1 MELKA
6 IKIINYKSF
15 REDNN
20 LILIDDIN
28 TIVGKNE
35 SGKSNLI
42 DAISKINILG
52 IRDNNFFKSINKN
65 AKDEEKI
72 VISLVLSFNFKEKN
86 DYNIEKDTVITFNN
100 QYDIAIDGGLSD
112 AISNNQIFQDERN
125 KINEFPTP
133 YFTNEA
139 EKNQFKNIIDNIK
152 NAENKVFINYTYVNT
167 ILNKLEKNEKYVE
180 LWESM
185 TTCITYLNELYS
197 RFPKFIFIENI
208 ELDTKYTKD
217 YLMDKTK
224 NKRMLE
230 YLLQAIGLSLDD
242 LNMYWK
248 LAKDDDKYNFVD
260 EINGK
265 IEKIIEKFNEFYKQ
279 EKVTLKLNFENS
291 AINFIVK
298 TGNKYLDLSERSN
311 GLKWYLNMY
320 IQMLAKTKE
329 YIMKNYILL
338 LDEPGVYLHINAQK
352 EILNLFEDFTNKN
365 NKIIYT
371 THLPSMI
378 YQDKLYRIRTVVKD
392 ENGNSNISN
401 KYYTLPHKMESKK
414 ETITP
419 IITAIGMN
427 MGYSFENPD
436 INTINIITEGISDYN
451 YLKAYL
457 HQVEYKENYNI
468 IPSSGVSNIHN
479 LVSILIGWGYKYKI
493 LMDQDGDGRKQ
504 YRVLTQKLVVN
515 IDDIKFVDGTN
526 KENKK
531 ITKTIE
537 DLFSEEDKSY
547 IGINNQ
553 DYSKEKAYY
562 SLEILKKVENDEYE
576 FNEETLANFDKII
589 TEWLDKKRL

>member
-1 MELKA
+1 ML
-6 IKIINYKSF
+6 S
-15 REDNN
+15 
-20 LILIDDIN
+20 
-28 TIVGKNE
+28 
-35 SGKSNLI
+35 SNL
-42 DAISKINILG
+42 N
-52 IRDNNFFKSINKN
+52 
-65 AKDEEKI
+65 
-72 VISLVLSFNFKEKN
+72 EKN
-86 DYNIEKDTVITFNN
+86 DYNIENDTKITFNG
-100 QYDIAIDGGLSD
+100 QYDIVIEGGLSE
-112 AISNNQIFQDERN
+112 AISKNQIFQDERN
-125 KINEFPTP
+125 KINNFPTP
-133 YFTNEA
+133 YFANEA
-139 EKNQFKNIIDNIK
+139 ERNQFKSIIESIK
-152 NAENKVFINYTYVNT
+152 KAENKVFINYVYVNT
-167 ILNKLEKNEKYVE
+167 ILNNLEKNEKYIE
-180 LWESM
+180 LVKSIK
-185 TTCITYLNELYS
+185 TCITYLNELYS
-197 RFPKFIFIENI
+197 KFPKFIFIENI
-208 ELDTKYTKD
+208 ELDTKYTKE

-224 NKRMLE
+224 TKRMLE
-230 YLLQAIGLSLDD
+230 YLLQAIGMSLDD
-242 LNMYWK
+242 LNRYWRIT
-248 LAKDDDKYNFVD
+248 KDDDKYNFVD

-279 EKVTLKLNFENS
+279 EKVIFKLNYENG

-298 TGNKYLDLSERSN
+298 TSNKYLNLSERSN

-329 YIMKNYILL
+329 YIAENYVLL

-365 NKIIYT
+365 NKVIYT

-401 KYYTLPHKMESKK
+401 KYYTLPHKMECKK

-457 HQVEYKENYNI
+457 YQAEYKKSYNI

-479 LVSILIGWGYKYKI
+479 LVSILIGWGYNYKI

-515 IDDIKFVDGTN
+515 IDDIKFIDGTN

-531 ITKTIE
+531 INKTIE

-562 SLEILKKVENDEYE
+562 SLAVLKKVESNEYK
-576 FNEETLANFDKII
+576 FNEETLENFDKII
-589 TEWLDKKRL
+589 KEWLDKN